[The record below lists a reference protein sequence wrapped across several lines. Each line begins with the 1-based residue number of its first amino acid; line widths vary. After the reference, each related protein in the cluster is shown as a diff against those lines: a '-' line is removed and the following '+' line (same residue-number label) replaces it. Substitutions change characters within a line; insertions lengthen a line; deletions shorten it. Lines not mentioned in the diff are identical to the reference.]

1 MGVYL
6 GSRDLLQFL
15 PRDYA
20 STVLAMALCLSV
32 RPSVTSRSSTK
43 TAKRTI
49 TRTTPTIAQGV

>member
-32 RPSVTSRSSTK
+32 RPSQVGVLLKRLNVRSHGQH
-43 TAKRTI
+43 R
-49 TRTTPTIAQGV
+49 TIAQGV